1 MKRFASECLFVV
13 MLVAAQCGVI
23 YWQGHDY
30 VHDSN
35 NLYKYNYIHQHGEE
49 IKTLILGHSQA
60 ANGINPWVMG
70 DSVFN
75 MAEPSRIL
83 YYDKEILT
91 RNIHFMP
98 NLKVVI
104 YPLLYQIDNGAFF
117 TQDGFHEYSIKEYR
131 STMGISAPYEF
142 KGVSDKPTL
151 AEVLSIHHFASTREC
166 DSLGYITMGD
176 GFSDTKDYIDI
187 EVNEDGIVAMLRTMA
202 KICDERGIR
211 FIVVMEPCTNTFN
224 SQTVDSTGLAMI
236 DRIIDS
242 VKLKYP
248 VEYHD
253 YLNHPDFRSIELFH
267 SQTHLNHKGAT
278 LFAQRIKRDL
288 EL

>member
-1 MKRFASECLFVV
+1 MKRFVFEYLFIAV
-13 MLVAAQCGVI
+13 LVAAQCGVI

-35 NLYKYNYIHQHGEE
+35 NLYKYNYIHQHGNE

-98 NLKVVI
+98 NLKIVI

-117 TQDGFHEYSIKEYR
+117 TQEGFRGFAIKEYKR
-131 STMGISAPYEF
+131 TMRINAPYEF
-142 KGVSDKPTL
+142 RGVSDEPTL
-151 AEVLSIHHFASTREC
+151 SEILSIHHFASSKEC

-187 EVNEDGIVAMLRTMA
+187 EVNEDSIVAMLRAMA
-202 KICDERGIR
+202 ETCEEHGIR

-224 SQTVDSTGLAMI
+224 SQTVDLTRLAMI

-242 VKLKYP
+242 VREKYP
-248 VEYHD
+248 MEYHD
-253 YLNHPDFRSIELFH
+253 YLNHPNFRSIELFH

-278 LFAQRIKRDL
+278 LFAERIKDDCWL
-288 EL
+288 